1 MPVINPELVPTIAP
15 GRLFDQLTTNGTLAV
30 RWLTPVEPV
39 FYEILNRPSADLTLR
54 QLILAKAV
62 DTLNGSLGHT
72 ALFPFIIQARI
83 SSGSG
88 EVDLP
93 PNWIWDLGISLP
105 KKWENL
111 RLAKIKRISGT
122 NTDSDSYSG
131 KLRLIFTAS
140 QQGSNTE
147 VALVYADYNI
157 ASTLTYQVVRLTVV
171 TTSEESVAIDS
182 SEAESVGGFIIFQT
196 LDTDETT
203 VQAFLTAAAPPDNT
217 ADADNDGLFD
227 DPAEYELVD
236 SVVSDPSGSFNQATI
251 NHGTGMLTVGAYNP
265 IPSLDSDVQ
274 SWLDTFNYP
283 FDADA
288 NRTSSD
294 NIEIPLGLFREF
306 DICVPAGD
314 EETGNT
320 DGLQYPVW
328 ISRVL
333 RVGATA
339 AQLRFFFATY
349 NVTDT
354 DTGGAPSTEAIEF
367 ATLDLTTAM
376 VAGQR
381 IAIVPIANLQLK
393 SGDLWMQGFGRGH
406 VVLSA
411 KWGSTDGAV
420 TDFFNTFALISDDPA
435 DTPYSTSSTRVS
447 SFGLSRVPKTTPT
460 VGQAQALLGSTARR
474 ETPVHPSVNN
484 RYVTEDDQ
492 GKGDRVDLESVTGI
506 NPHIAIEQYGY
517 KGALCHR
524 IVSLT
529 IDSTKVSNTDDEDFY
544 DDEILPRLTELY
556 GRAPQ
561 FGDMYHNGT
570 RVLFYNG
577 DTWQSLG

>member
-1 MPVINPELVPTIAP
+1 MPVVNPDLVPTIAP
-15 GRLFDQLTTNGTLAV
+15 GRLFDELTTDNTLAV
-30 RWLTPVEPV
+30 RWLLPVEPV
-39 FYEILNRPSADLTLR
+39 YYEILNRPSADLTLR
-54 QLILAKAV
+54 QLILAKAI
-62 DTLNGSLGHT
+62 DTLNGSLGHS

-111 RLAKIKRISGT
+111 RLAKIKRISGS
-122 NTDSDSYSG
+122 NEDSDSYSG

-140 QQGSNTE
+140 QEGTSTE

-157 ASTLTYQVVRLTVV
+157 SSTLTYQYVRLSVV

-196 LDTDETT
+196 LDTDDAT
-203 VQAFLTAAAPPDNT
+203 VQAFLTAAAPPEDT
-217 ADADNDGLFD
+217 ADADANGLFD

-236 SVVSDPSGSFNQATI
+236 AVIGDPSGSFSLTTI
-251 NHGTGMLTVGAYNP
+251 NHGTGMLTLGAFNP

-283 FDADA
+283 FNADA

-314 EETGNT
+314 EE
-320 DGLQYPVW
+320 DGDTSGEQYPIW
-328 ISRVL
+328 ISRIL

-339 AQLRFFFATY
+339 SQLRFYFATY
-349 NVTDT
+349 NVTDS
-354 DTGGAPSTEAIEF
+354 DTGGAPSTETVEF

-376 VAGQR
+376 SAGER
-381 IAIVPIANLQLK
+381 IAIVPIANLQLQ
-393 SGDLWMQGFGRGH
+393 SGELWMQGFGRGH

-411 KWGSTDGAV
+411 KWGSTDEAV
-420 TDFFNTFALISDDPA
+420 SDFFDAFALISDDPA
-435 DTPYSTSSTRVS
+435 DTPYSKSSTRLS
-447 SFGLSRVPKTTPT
+447 SFGLSRVPRTTPT

-474 ETPVHPSVNN
+474 DTPIHPSVDN
-484 RYVTEDDQ
+484 RYVTESDQ
-492 GKGDRVDLESVTGI
+492 GEGDRVDLEAVSGI
-506 NPHIAIEQYGY
+506 SPNTAIEQYGY

-524 IVSLT
+524 IARLV
-529 IDSTKVSNTDDEDFY
+529 IDSSQVDDDDDEFY
-544 DDEILPRLTELY
+544 ENEILPRLTELF
-556 GRAPQ
+556 GRAPA